1 MTRVERMLLL
11 CVAKLLLQVLTRGL
25 RETQPR
31 QVKILERMIV
41 RLQTEMGESQASL
54 DEGRV

>member
-1 MTRVERMLLL
+1 VTRVERMLLL